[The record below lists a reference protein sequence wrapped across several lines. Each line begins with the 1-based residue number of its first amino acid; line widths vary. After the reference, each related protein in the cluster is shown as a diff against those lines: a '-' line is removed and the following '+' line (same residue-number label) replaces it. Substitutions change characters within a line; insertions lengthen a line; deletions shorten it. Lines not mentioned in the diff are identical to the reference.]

1 MIITIRPITTA
12 EEAAH
17 FQEIER
23 RVWISPEVDVVP
35 THVLITVA
43 HNGGGVIG
51 AYADDGPP
59 ELNGLV
65 GVALWWLGVGRHPVS
80 GQEQVKACSHM
91 AGVLP
96 AWQGHR
102 VGLRLKLAQREM
114 ILAQGVTDWVTWT
127 YDPLYRPN
135 GVFNIRR
142 LGATCNTYK
151 RNIYGVM
158 QDALNRGVPS
168 DRCQVDW
175 LLTSPHVLYDIDS
188 HRRRIDWDLGAMH
201 ILPSVTRAD
210 GLDAPVETEL
220 PLDGMPLAVPVPDNI
235 AGIRARDTELSMTWR
250 LYQRTMLEAAF
261 SAGYTMVDCIQIPA
275 HGWHYVLV
283 REYL

>member
-1 MIITIRPITTA
+1 MITVRPVDSV
-12 EEAAH
+12 EACHH

-23 RVWISPEVDVVP
+23 RVWMAPELDVMP

-43 HNGGGVIG
+43 HNGGGVIA

-59 ELNGLV
+59 ELDGMV
-65 GVALWWLGVGRHPVS
+65 GVALWWLGVGRHPVT
-80 GQEQVKACSHM
+80 GEEQVKACSHM

-96 AWQGHR
+96 AWQGQR
-102 VGLRLKLAQREM
+102 VGLRLKLVQREM

-135 GVFNIRR
+135 GVLNIHR

-175 LLTSPHVLYDIDS
+175 LLSSPHVLHDIDS
-188 HRRRIDWDLGAMH
+188 RRRRVDWDFAEMH
-201 ILPSVTRAD
+201 ILPVTLRDD
-210 GLDAPVETEL
+210 GLDAPVEVDP
-220 PLDGMPLAVPVPDNI
+220 PLDGAPLAVPVADNI
-235 AGIRARDTELSMTWR
+235 AVIRARDAELSMAWR
-250 LYQRTMLEAAF
+250 LYQRNIFEAAF
-261 SAGYTMVDCIQIPA
+261 NAGYTMVDCVHIPEQ
-275 HGWHYVLV
+275 GWHYVLV